1 MAKTRR
7 GKPASR
13 AKATKKKSS
22 AKRTK
27 KSTRSKSK
35 MMKAG
40 KQVPPDG
47 LNLKQLKADIA
58 TARDILTKRL
68 EGVDPA
74 SEKGKKL
81 SASRSTIDQWS
92 VDISSMCGATAADEP
107 CGTTMVIS

>member
-13 AKATKKKSS
+13 AKGTKKKST

-27 KSTRSKSK
+27 KSTGSKSK

-40 KQVPPDG
+40 KQVPSEG
-47 LNLKQLKADIA
+47 LNLKKLQADIA
-58 TARDILTKRL
+58 DARAVLTKRL
-68 EGVDPA
+68 EGVDPN
-74 SEKGKKL
+74 SDQGKKI

-92 VDISSMCGATAADEP
+92 VDISSMCGATEADEP

>member
-27 KSTRSKSK
+27 KSTGSKSK

-40 KQVPPDG
+40 KQVPSEG
-47 LNLKQLKADIA
+47 LDLKKLKADIA
-58 TARDILTKRL
+58 KAQDVLTKRL

-74 SEKGKKL
+74 SEKGQKL
-81 SASRSTIDQWS
+81 SASRSTIVQWS
-92 VDISSMCGATAADEP
+92 LDINSICGTTDEDEP
-107 CGTTMVIS
+107 CGTGMVIS

>member
-27 KSTRSKSK
+27 KSTGSKSK
-35 MMKAG
+35 MMRAG
-40 KQVPPDG
+40 KQEPPAG
-47 LNLKQLKADIA
+47 LNLK
-58 TARDILTKRL
+58 KRL
-68 EGVDPA
+68 EGVDPN
-74 SEKGKKL
+74 SDQGKKI